1 MLTTE
6 CLITSIKDDKSE
18 PAGNPMAGMMG
29 M

>member
-6 CLITSIKDDKSE
+6 CVVSKIKTDNKE
-18 PAGNPMAGMMG
+18 TANPMAGMMG